1 VKLIETKCPNCGSSV
16 KVDNKKKKIKCDYC
30 ETSFLL
36 DDDTIEVKHL
46 RAGEISEEQEFIN
59 AETYLNKL
67 KKYDDAY
74 EIYLSL
80 SKRYVDNSEVW
91 IGLLRCLTKD
101 FTYKFGGKDFKKK
114 YQTYWNSFCAIASE
128 EEIAEY
134 RDKYNNYVDKVRVTL
149 VRDENIIPK
158 KVTDNNMLLEGPL
171 YLMIVFFGGM
181 FGVHKFIKH
190 EYTMGV
196 IYLFT
201 GGLFGIGWF
210 LDLIL
215 AIIHMGKR

>member
-1 VKLIETKCPNCGSSV
+1 MVRILRKN
-16 KVDNKKKKIKCDYC
+16 IK
-30 ETSFLL
+30 
-36 DDDTIEVKHL
+36 
-46 RAGEISEEQEFIN
+46 R
-59 AETYLNKL
+59 
-67 KKYDDAY
+67 
-74 EIYLSL
+74 
-80 SKRYVDNSEVW
+80 
-91 IGLLRCLTKD
+91 IG
-101 FTYKFGGKDFKKK
+101 
-114 YQTYWNSFCAIASE
+114 AIASE

-190 EYTMGV
+190 EYTIGV

-201 GGLFGIGWF
+201 CGLFGIGWF